1 MEPQARGAAMS
12 APRIPRPPPLT
23 PMQVAFTLLLGLV
36 LTGLVA
42 FGVLEVAAVV
52 RFVGWMW
59 EPPT

>member
-1 MEPQARGAAMS
+1 MS

-23 PMQVAFTLLLGLV
+23 PMQVALTLLLGLV

-42 FGVLEVAAVV
+42 FVMLEVAAVV